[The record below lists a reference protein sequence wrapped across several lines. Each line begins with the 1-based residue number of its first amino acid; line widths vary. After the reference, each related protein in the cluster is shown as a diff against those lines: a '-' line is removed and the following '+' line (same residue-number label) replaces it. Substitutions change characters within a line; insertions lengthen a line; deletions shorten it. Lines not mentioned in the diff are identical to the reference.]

1 MLVRSVPRIALV
13 LFGLALAGCGSV
25 PMQTAEPGGDHPFPT
40 LTQTSGQSSHEIHG
54 IDVSKWQGRI
64 DWEAVRGSGVTF
76 AFIKATEGGDRLDD
90 RFRENWEGARRAGIA
105 RGAYHFTYWC
115 GSMSDQ
121 IAWFQR
127 HVPNEPDALPP
138 VLDVEWNFDSPTC
151 PRRVPVHVAQQKM
164 REFLHAMERHY
175 GKKPI
180 IYADITFHREVLAGG
195 EFAQYPFWVR
205 SVRALPHER
214 YPGRRWAFWQTTATG
229 RVAGVTG
236 NVDRNVFAGSRAQ
249 WQRLAQSGF
258 RHQAVAQAS
267 TSHPPSAAP
276 QVASASAAPAPA
288 TDPRGGHQAEPVL
301 AAVATQPAT
310 VEAGRVMSETAS
322 ANPPAAAVPAPD
334 TPAMVA
340 PLPRPRPRQ

>member
-1 MLVRSVPRIALV
+1 
-13 LFGLALAGCGSV
+13 
-25 PMQTAEPGGDHPFPT
+25 MQTAEPGGDHPFPT
-40 LTQTSGQSSHEIHG
+40 LTHTTGHSAHEVHG
-54 IDVSKWQGRI
+54 IDVSKWQGPI
-64 DWEAVRGSGVTF
+64 DWQQVRASGVTF

-90 RFRENWEGARRAGIA
+90 RFRENWEGARRAGVA

-127 HVPNEPDALPP
+127 HVPNDPDALPP
-138 VLDVEWNFDSPTC
+138 VLDVEWNFHSPTC
-151 PRRVPVHVAQQKM
+151 PRRVSVPVAQQKM

-180 IYADITFHREVLAGG
+180 IYADITFHREVLASG
-195 EFAQYPFWVR
+195 EFSQYPFWVR

-214 YPGRRWAFWQTTATG
+214 YPGRRWAFWQITATG
-229 RVAGVTG
+229 RVAGVNG

-258 RHQAVAQAS
+258 RHQAVA
-267 TSHPPSAAP
+267 HAAP
-276 QVASASAAPAPA
+276 HASPQPHAPAPA
-288 TDPRGGHQAEPVL
+288 PAADPRGPHQAEPVL

-310 VEAGRVMSETAS
+310 VEGAQVTSQTAS
-322 ANPPAAAVPAPD
+322 PTPPPAAIPAPD
-334 TPAMVA
+334 APAMLA
-340 PLPRPRPRQ
+340 PLPRPRPRP